1 MSNYH
6 IGRHAPMLKQT
17 IGTVESDI
25 QHQIR
30 YQVEEAKAESHL
42 WRQYGK

>member
-1 MSNYH
+1 MSIYYA
-6 IGRHAPMLKQT
+6 GRRSPMLNQT
-17 IGTVESDI
+17 IGTVEADA

-30 YQVEEAKAESHL
+30 YQVEEAKVESHM